1 MHIELTDYQIKL
13 CRLFAEESAKT
24 QQKIEFGNK
33 STTPRALEEIAH
45 DTYIGKVAEAAIV
58 TLAWREFGYKIP
70 VNYEIYP
77 RGQYDDEDI
86 NINGWSIDVKATTKG
101 KWLLVERNKIE
112 FRKKENNLPDIIMLC
127 KPIGNRV
134 EMIGYTST
142 SKLIKDENLLLEG
155 ECIPD
160 TKCRLQADNYAL
172 AGSELRDITEA
183 LRYMISRRNVSAE
196 AFKRIAEAVYYKL
209 RG

>member
-86 NINGWSIDVKATTKG
+86 S
-101 KWLLVERNKIE
+101 E
-112 FRKKENNLPDIIMLC
+112 DI
-127 KPIGNRV
+127 KF
-134 EMIGYTST
+134 
-142 SKLIKDENLLLEG
+142 LLEKLG
-155 ECIPD
+155 ESVQDLRCAVLFDSHGLGILG
-160 TKCRLQADNYAL
+160 CCL
-172 AGSELRDITEA
+172 ASYFKEVSFVTNCELRR
-183 LRYMISRRNVSAE
+183 LR
-196 AFKRIAEAVYYKL
+196 
-209 RG
+209 